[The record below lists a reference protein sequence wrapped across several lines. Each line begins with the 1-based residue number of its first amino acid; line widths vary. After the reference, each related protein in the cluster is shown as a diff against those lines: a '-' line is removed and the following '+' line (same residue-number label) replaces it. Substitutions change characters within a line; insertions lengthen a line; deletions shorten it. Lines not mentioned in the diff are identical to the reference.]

1 MFLRRLFGR
10 KPKPVP
16 PPEVKEFS
24 LESLEEELKSIK
36 KNRLAGVEEAIKPKI
51 EEIAWTCASIKASA
65 KALAKAE
72 VAEEVHARL
81 DKTVQEA
88 RRLFIDK
95 VIRAVEGLR
104 PPEELTWQ
112 NLISF
117 GESLG
122 RAVNLVTEASATH
135 GRFISILYK
144 HQVQEIYQWIHKLQG
159 LAVGFKSFIDEKTG
173 ETEIFDDALSKIS
186 RQKEMIEKLKHMH
199 EQKASLEV
207 GAKDLETRVKSKSKE
222 LEQMINSKELKQAE
236 EMRREL
242 ENIKQN
248 TARLSSEISSAI
260 SSLHR
265 PFKKMKRLA
274 LDGKH
279 PLDRDKL
286 KMLDLCIEE
295 PLNAF
300 LSDEVNL
307 PRLIALLK
315 EVEKAVE
322 SGEVELSPRERRKRL
337 GQIKTMLDG
346 GLLELRRKYEKML
359 MEKAAKEEAYASS
372 PILKKKAEL
381 EKSLEAHRSEL
392 KKIQSEFKEISKDIE
407 KIEEEIK
414 RNKSELEDEASTLL
428 GVKLKII

>member
-1 MFLRRLFGR
+1 
-10 KPKPVP
+10 
-16 PPEVKEFS
+16 
-24 LESLEEELKSIK
+24 
-36 KNRLAGVEEAIKPKI
+36 
-51 EEIAWTCASIKASA
+51 
-65 KALAKAE
+65 
-72 VAEEVHARL
+72 
-81 DKTVQEA
+81 
-88 RRLFIDK
+88 
-95 VIRAVEGLR
+95 
-104 PPEELTWQ
+104 
-112 NLISF
+112 
-117 GESLG
+117 
-122 RAVNLVTEASATH
+122 
-135 GRFISILYK
+135 
-144 HQVQEIYQWIHKLQG
+144 
-159 LAVGFKSFIDEKTG
+159 
-173 ETEIFDDALSKIS
+173 
-186 RQKEMIEKLKHMH
+186 
-199 EQKASLEV
+199 
-207 GAKDLETRVKSKSKE
+207 
-222 LEQMINSKELKQAE
+222 
-236 EMRREL
+236 
-242 ENIKQN
+242 
-248 TARLSSEISSAI
+248 
-260 SSLHR
+260 
-265 PFKKMKRLA
+265 
-274 LDGKH
+274 
-279 PLDRDKL
+279 
-286 KMLDLCIEE
+286 MLDLCIEE